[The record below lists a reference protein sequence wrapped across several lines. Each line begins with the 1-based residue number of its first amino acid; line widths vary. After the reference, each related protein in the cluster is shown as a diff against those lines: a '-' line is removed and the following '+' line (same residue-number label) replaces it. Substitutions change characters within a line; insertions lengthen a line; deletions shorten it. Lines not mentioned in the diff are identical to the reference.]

1 MHRSSPSNRFD
12 HQSLYL
18 RLHHLAPRK
27 GYSSPP
33 VLILDNGPLAAF
45 IRQSSYYLSC
55 KVPDSSIAFSEFSPS
70 HITLGT
76 AVGNQP
82 QLETVDFSGLKE
94 VKELVIPPTSFIYA
108 KSVLFRGMDAVET
121 IRIGSHSFSRL
132 EDAENDEIKKELIV
146 CDCPAL
152 KHLQFDS
159 FACVDFSQ
167 CFIKRNHP
175 LLFSRVGLP
184 CLETIDF
191 GPRDQNACVFHRTKE
206 LKLCNLPSLRSLFFG
221 ILSFTVCNNCCIKGL
236 ICFGELMGKTCLN
249 YPALN
254 LRNCLSLEM
263 TVN

>member
-1 MHRSSPSNRFD
+1 MMHRSSPSNRSER
-12 HQSLYL
+12 QSLYL
-18 RLHHLAPRK
+18 RLHHQAPWK
-27 GYSSPP
+27 GYSSSP
-33 VLILDNGPLAAF
+33 VLILDNGPLATF

-70 HITLGT
+70 HITLDT

-94 VKELVIPPTSFIYA
+94 VKELVVPPASFIYA
-108 KSVLFRGMDAVET
+108 KSVLFCGLDAVET

-132 EDAENDEIKKELIV
+132 EDAENGEIKKELIV

-159 FACVDFSQ
+159 FACAYFSQ
-167 CFIKRNHP
+167 CFIKRNRL

-191 GPRDQNACVFHRTKE
+191 GPKDQNACVFHRTEE
-206 LKLCNLPSLRSLFFG
+206 LNLCNLPSLRSLFFG
-221 ILSFTVCNNCCIKGL
+221 ILSFTVCHYCCIKGL
-236 ICFGELMGKTCLN
+236 ICFGN
-249 YPALN
+249 
-254 LRNCLSLEM
+254 
-263 TVN
+263 